1 MDGMVDLVEL
11 GELVVSSELVALV
24 ELLSLGELAVLVK
37 IALEELVCWNYWRK
51 LYEIPRKFHMKS
63 RKFVNILNKSI
74 FN

>member
-24 ELLSLGELAVLVK
+24 ELVSLGELAVLVK
-37 IALEELVCWNYWRK
+37 IALEELVFWNYWRK